1 MITPLWPNWLEEIL
15 WAKSASKGEG
25 GQAETLARHT
35 WYVLERLADLISLRP
50 SLPEAIG
57 FSSMWNC
64 LFWACFL
71 HDFGKAARGFQERLR
86 GGPKWPHRHEVLS
99 LAFLDWIS
107 DAASEEELLWIAAAI
122 VSHHK
127 DADEISLMYMDPRDP
142 DEDPLAARVEEID
155 DDAII
160 GLWRWLN
167 ECPASW
173 IDALGLKDVG
183 IRLPALPSQAEA
195 LQDIRERG
203 AMCIR
208 RWLQRYRRCLKT
220 LSHSDERRLVIGTL
234 ALRGYMISSDHMAS
248 AHTGKPP
255 APLPAR
261 PADLLSRLQ
270 IKESTLYPHQKTC
283 ADTRGSAVLIAPTGS
298 GKTESALLWACAQ
311 ANRVQPV
318 PRLFYTLPY
327 QASMNAMYDR
337 LSERAFP
344 DQVGLEHSR
353 SILALYRHWLDE
365 DYTPQQAARAARW
378 SKNLVRL
385 NYFPVRVLSPYQI
398 LKAFYRLKGYET
410 SLSDFF
416 NAAFILD
423 EVHAYEPDRLAM
435 ILGTVEYLREH
446 FGARFFVM
454 SATLP
459 GLLQTQL
466 ANALGEYTFIRATP
480 ELFARFR
487 RHQLQLMNGDLLTER
502 WLEHIAE
509 VVESGQ
515 SVLICCNTVKRAQQA
530 YREMQCRLHERTEV
544 VLLHGRFNSKDRLR
558 KEIIVREATGSQSC
572 GRKPIVL
579 VATQVIEV
587 SLDIDLDAIY
597 TDPAPLEALIQ
608 RFGRINR
615 RRRKEWAPVCVFT
628 EPADGQGI
636 YDKDLVQAALR
647 VLSKNADQLIDE
659 ERISDWLNEVYQ
671 GTVAQRWNNKYQQA
685 FDEFKESCLS
695 TLRAFKSDKQLE
707 ETFYQAFDS
716 IEVLPADFE
725 PEYRRLIEYQPL
737 EAVQLL
743 VPLRWDQFS
752 RLRNAG
758 KAYKIDHKIDPNWTW
773 VVEANYSEDFG
784 LML

>member
-1 MITPLWPNWLEEIL
+1 MTTPLWPDWLEEVL
-15 WAKSASKGEG
+15 WAKSSSKGESG
-25 GQAETLARHT
+25 HAETLARHT
-35 WYVLERLADLISLRP
+35 WHVLERLADVISLRP
-50 SLPEAIG
+50 GLPEAIG
-57 FSSMWNC
+57 FPSLWNC

-71 HDFGKAARGFQERLR
+71 HDFGKAARGFQELLR
-86 GGPKWPHRHEVLS
+86 GGPRWPHRHEVLS
-99 LAFLDWIS
+99 LAFLDWLS
-107 DAASEEELLWIAAAI
+107 DAASDEELRWIAAAI

-127 DADEISLMYMDPRDP
+127 DADVIGRMYMDPRDP

-155 DDAII
+155 DGAII

-173 IDALGLKDVG
+173 IEALGLRDVG
-183 IRLPALPSQAEA
+183 IRLPALPSQTDA
-195 LQDIRERG
+195 LRNIREHG
-203 AMCIR
+203 AMRIR
-208 RWLQRYRRCLKT
+208 YWLRIYRKWLKN
-220 LSHSDERRLVIGTL
+220 LNHSDERRLVIGTL
-234 ALRGYMISSDHMAS
+234 ALRGYMISSDHLAS
-248 AHTGKPP
+248 AHMGKSP

-261 PADLLSRLQ
+261 PADLLARLE
-270 IKESTLYPHQKTC
+270 INESTLYPHQKAC
-283 ADTRGSAVLIAPTGS
+283 AATRGSAVLIAPTGS

-311 ANRVQPV
+311 AEGGQPV

-337 LSERAFP
+337 LNERAFP

-378 SKNLVRL
+378 TKNLVRL

-398 LKAFYRLKGYET
+398 LKAFYRLKSYEA

-435 ILGTVEYLREH
+435 ILGAVEFLRKH

-459 GLLQTQL
+459 GLLQSQL
-466 ANALGEYTFIRATP
+466 SNALGEYTFIRATP

-487 RHQLQLMNGDLLTER
+487 RHQLQLINGDLLTEH

-509 VVESGQ
+509 VIESGQ

-530 YREMQCRLHERTEV
+530 YMEMKYRLGNRTEV
-544 VLLHGRFNSKDRLR
+544 ILLHSRLNSKDRLR
-558 KEIIVREATGSQSC
+558 KEIIVREATGSQSR

-579 VATQVIEV
+579 VATQVVEV
-587 SLDIDLDAIY
+587 SLDIDLDVIY

-615 RRRKEWAPVCVFT
+615 RRLKGRAPVCVFT
-628 EPADGQGI
+628 EPSDGQGI

-647 VLSKNADQLIDE
+647 VLSENADQMIDE

-671 GTVAQRWNNKYQQA
+671 ETIAQRWSSRYQQA

-695 TLRAFKSDKQLE
+695 TLRAFESDEQLE
-707 ETFYQAFDS
+707 EAFYQAFDS
-716 IEVLPADFE
+716 IEVLPADLE
-725 PEYRRLIEYQPL
+725 PEYRRLIEDQPL
-737 EAVQLL
+737 EALQLL
-743 VPLRWDQFS
+743 VPLRWVQFS
-752 RLRNAG
+752 RLRDAG
-758 KAYKIDHKIDPNWTW
+758 KAYKIDPNWTW

>member
-1 MITPLWPNWLEEIL
+1 MEDVL

-35 WYVLERLADLISLRP
+35 WYVLERLADVICLRP
-50 SLPEAIG
+50 GLPEVIG
-57 FSSMWNC
+57 FPSLWNC
-64 LFWACFL
+64 LFWSCFL

-107 DAASEEELLWIAAAI
+107 DDLSDEELRWIAAAI

-127 DADEISLMYMDPRDP
+127 DADEINLMYMDPMDP

-155 DDAII
+155 DEAII

-167 ECPASW
+167 ECSASW
-173 IDALGLKDVG
+173 IDKLGLGDAG
-183 IRLPALPSQAEA
+183 IRVPTLPSQANA
-195 LQDIRERG
+195 LRYIRERG
-203 AMCIR
+203 AMRIR
-208 RWLQRYRRCLKT
+208 HWLQIYRKWLKS
-220 LSHSDERRLVIGTL
+220 LNHSDERRLVIGTL

-248 AHTGKPP
+248 AHTGKSPV
-255 APLPAR
+255 PLLAR
-261 PADLLSRLQ
+261 PGDLLSRLH
-270 IKESTLYPHQKTC
+270 IKESTLYPHQKMC
-283 ADTRGSAVLIAPTGS
+283 AATQGSAVLIAPTGS

-311 ANRVQPV
+311 AEGEKSL

-337 LSERAFP
+337 LNERAFP
-344 DQVGLEHSR
+344 GQVGLEHSR

-365 DYTPQQAARAARW
+365 DYTPQQAALAARW
-378 SKNLVRL
+378 AKNLVQL

-410 SLSDFF
+410 MLSDFF

-435 ILGTVEYLREH
+435 ILGTVGYLREH

-466 ANALGEYTFIRATP
+466 SNALGKYTFIQATP

-487 RHQLQLMNGDLLTER
+487 RHKLQLINGDLLTER
-502 WLEHIAE
+502 WLEHIAK

-530 YREMQCRLHERTEV
+530 YKEMQCRLQGRTEV
-544 VLLHGRFNSKDRLR
+544 VLLHGRFNSRDRLR
-558 KEIIVREATGSQSC
+558 KEIIVRAATGSQSAK
-572 GRKPIVL
+572 RKPIVL
-579 VATQVIEV
+579 VATQVVEV
-587 SLDIDLDAIY
+587 SLDIDLDVIY

-608 RFGRINR
+608 RFGRVNR
-615 RRRKEWAPVCVFT
+615 RRLREWAHVCVFT

-636 YDKDLVQAALR
+636 YDSDLVQAALR
-647 VLSKNADQLIDE
+647 VLSTNADQLIDE
-659 ERISDWLNEVYQ
+659 EHISDWLNEVYQ
-671 GTVAQRWNNKYQQA
+671 GAIAQRWNNLYQQT

-707 ETFYQAFDS
+707 EAFYQAFDS
-716 IEVLPADFE
+716 VEVLPADLE
-725 PEYRRLIEYQPL
+725 PEYRRLIETHPL
-737 EAVQLL
+737 EASQLL
-743 VPLRWDQFS
+743 VPLRWVQFS
-752 RLRNAG
+752 RLHNAG
-758 KAYKIDHKIDPNWTW
+758 KAYKIEPNWAW
-773 VVEANYSEDFG
+773 VVEATYSEDFG